1 MQRVATA
8 LVILLFIAAA
18 VLAGGIWLD
27 QFADTA
33 EAGFDRVLTAGN
45 EGRFEEARV
54 SLGELQE
61 YMKRCEPWLA
71 LMVRRDQLGQ
81 ARTALAGIQPYLEA
95 SYWADGK
102 LELLRAREQLR
113 AVLHLYRQVL

>member
-33 EAGFDRVLTAGN
+33 EAGFDRVLTAGD

-71 LMVRRDQLGQ
+71 LVVRRDQLGQ
-81 ARTALAGIQPYLEA
+81 ARTSLAGIQPYLEA